1 MSWNPVL
8 DFVTNVKND
17 FMNIYNDYIA
27 VCGLSKK
34 NDDIY
39 DYQSASLSSYK
50 YKNVIDYWVDI
61 IDNDEYKKIISVL
74 QINQNGD
81 LVLLRYGNYSD
92 IFSGE
97 EDITNEEFWNLYNG
111 FYRDCRTVVIDVKRL
126 KVVLCGF
133 KKFFNIN
140 ELPETN
146 EDNIRNMI
154 NNAKNIEVT
163 DKIDGSM
170 QLATYYGG
178 NIVMCGSQSIN
189 PNDSWRLQDGLRMLN
204 LDNNSRLREFI
215 VSHPNFCFI
224 FEYVS
229 IKDAHV
235 VVYSKEQEGLY
246 LIGIR
251 NKSNGYQYPYH
262 YVVDIANKLGI
273 KTTKIFDKTFD
284 EVMDDRDKYKSNE
297 KEGYVLNIDN
307 TLVKIKMDDYVLLHH
322 TLSKLASV
330 NATIKS
336 IADGTIDDFI
346 SKVPNAYKERINRI
360 AKYVYRYIKETDD
373 IVNKYYDESPKDSR
387 KNFMI
392 YVDTHIPNEYKSYV
406 KNKYLGN
413 NNYYYIKSHNGHYK
427 TLKEMGYKDNY
438 SKLFIDEGE

>member
-61 IDNDEYKKIISVL
+61 IDNDEYKKMISVL

-140 ELPETN
+140 E
-146 EDNIRNMI
+146 I
-154 NNAKNIEVT
+154 NV
-163 DKIDGSM
+163 
-170 QLATYYGG
+170 
-178 NIVMCGSQSIN
+178 
-189 PNDSWRLQDGLRMLN
+189 
-204 LDNNSRLREFI
+204 
-215 VSHPNFCFI
+215 
-224 FEYVS
+224 
-229 IKDAHV
+229 
-235 VVYSKEQEGLY
+235 
-246 LIGIR
+246 
-251 NKSNGYQYPYH
+251 
-262 YVVDIANKLGI
+262 NKLRS
-273 KTTKIFDKTFD
+273 KFKI
-284 EVMDDRDKYKSNE
+284 EN
-297 KEGYVLNIDN
+297 
-307 TLVKIKMDDYVLLHH
+307 
-322 TLSKLASV
+322 
-330 NATIKS
+330 
-336 IADGTIDDFI
+336 
-346 SKVPNAYKERINRI
+346 
-360 AKYVYRYIKETDD
+360 
-373 IVNKYYDESPKDSR
+373 
-387 KNFMI
+387 
-392 YVDTHIPNEYKSYV
+392 
-406 KNKYLGN
+406 
-413 NNYYYIKSHNGHYK
+413 
-427 TLKEMGYKDNY
+427 
-438 SKLFIDEGE
+438 